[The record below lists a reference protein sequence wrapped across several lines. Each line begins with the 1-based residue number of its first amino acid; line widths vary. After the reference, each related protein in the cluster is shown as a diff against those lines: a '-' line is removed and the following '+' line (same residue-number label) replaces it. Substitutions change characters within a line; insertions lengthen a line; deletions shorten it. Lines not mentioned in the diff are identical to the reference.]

1 MADRID
7 YYKDLEKR
15 ILNIVEKITN
25 NRNRPCYQNVHTFLT
40 RGDFIID
47 DREFKIF
54 IDDLLEKG
62 ILINIGTVE
71 KESFRL
77 GSPPIVEDS
86 EPGKDENKNND
97 EIFIN
102 TENLSTNEK
111 SSVNDFNNYKFYET
125 LVERIKCEV
134 IKCVESKLGDYGISN
149 IPRVINDP
157 VEVNQCNGDDLHDG
171 LILNQLNSE
180 VERLRTEL
188 KSKDKI
194 IEMLTKG
201 NDNKNASD
209 IIKSNIIK
217 QKDINE
223 NKQFNKR
230 VVRNGERGDISVTL
244 NLHET
249 ETFDDANF
257 TEVTSKSK
265 TKKDTRTITI
275 LGDSIVKE
283 IKVHKMK
290 RKLARNEKLYV
301 KSFSGATV
309 ADMVDY
315 SRPTVRKEPDLIVL
329 HAGTNDLRSNKTA
342 ENIASDIIKLAL
354 ELKSEKNDVMIS
366 SLVFRDDT
374 AELNDKGKA
383 VNLILKA
390 ECECYN
396 LLFIDHSNI
405 QKQHLNGS
413 KLHLN
418 YKGTIALANNFLN
431 HIKI

>member
-77 GSPPIVEDS
+77 GFPPIVEDS

-102 TENLSTNEK
+102 TENLTTNEK

-149 IPRVINDP
+149 IPRVVNDP
-157 VEVNQCNGDDLHDG
+157 VEVNQCNGNDLHDG

-209 IIKSNIIK
+209 IIKSNIIM

-230 VVRNGERGDISVTL
+230 VVRNSEKDDISVT
-244 NLHET
+244 
-249 ETFDDANF
+249 
-257 TEVTSKSK
+257 
-265 TKKDTRTITI
+265 
-275 LGDSIVKE
+275 
-283 IKVHKMK
+283 
-290 RKLARNEKLYV
+290 
-301 KSFSGATV
+301 
-309 ADMVDY
+309 
-315 SRPTVRKEPDLIVL
+315 
-329 HAGTNDLRSNKTA
+329 
-342 ENIASDIIKLAL
+342 
-354 ELKSEKNDVMIS
+354 
-366 SLVFRDDT
+366 
-374 AELNDKGKA
+374 
-383 VNLILKA
+383 
-390 ECECYN
+390 
-396 LLFIDHSNI
+396 
-405 QKQHLNGS
+405 
-413 KLHLN
+413 
-418 YKGTIALANNFLN
+418 
-431 HIKI
+431 